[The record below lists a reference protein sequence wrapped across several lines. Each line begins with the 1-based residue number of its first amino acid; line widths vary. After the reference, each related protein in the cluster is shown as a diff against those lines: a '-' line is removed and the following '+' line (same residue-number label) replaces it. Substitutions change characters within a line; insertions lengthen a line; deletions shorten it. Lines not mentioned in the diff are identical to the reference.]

1 MIRQYEKELTAG
13 KFFTPSSASV
23 DKCLR
28 LAERDL
34 WETRLR
40 LAKTNMHTAEQL
52 RKALARLIQTDDWL
66 QKEHNADFKKV
77 DDLCWRWR
85 RAVNAIQKKREIVE
99 GL

>member
-1 MIRQYEKELTAG
+1 MIRQYETELTGG
-13 KFFTPSSASV
+13 KFFTPSFASV

-40 LAKTNMHTAEQL
+40 LAKTNLHSIEQL
-52 RKALARLIQTDDWL
+52 RAALIKLLHIDEWGK
-66 QKEHNADFKKV
+66 KEHQLAFNKV

>member
-13 KFFTPSSASV
+13 KYFTPSYASV

-40 LAKTNMHTAEQL
+40 LAKTNLHSIEKL
-52 RKALARLIQTDDWL
+52 RKALDRLRLTDDWL
-66 QKEHNADFKKV
+66 QKEHKRDFSEV

-85 RAVNAIQKKREIVE
+85 RAVNAIQKKREIIE

>member
-13 KFFTPSSASV
+13 KFFTPTYASV

-40 LAKTNMHTAEQL
+40 LAKTNLHSVEQL
-52 RKALARLIQTDDWL
+52 RAALVKLLNIDEWGK
-66 QKEHNADFKKV
+66 KENQLAFNKV

>member
-1 MIRQYEKELTAG
+1 MIRHYDIELTAG
-13 KFFTPSSASV
+13 KFFTPSYASV

-34 WETRLR
+34 WEARLR
-40 LAKTNMHTAEQL
+40 LANANLHSVEQL
-52 RKALARLIQTDDWL
+52 RKALARLLQTDDWC
-66 QKEHNADFKKV
+66 QKEHKLAFPKV